1 MARVRVAVIGVGHLG
16 RQHARILAGLP
27 DVELVGVA
35 DVNGDQAQAIAR
47 QYSTAAY
54 TVHWPLLNL
63 VDAAVIAVPSVDHFA
78 VARDFLRRGIHL
90 LVEKPLTTTL
100 AQAQDLVALAR
111 EHGALLQVGHIER
124 FNPAFEELQR
134 RPLQPKF
141 LECHRVGPFTGRS
154 TDIGVVLDL
163 MIHDLDL
170 LLALV
175 KSPVVAVEALG
186 ASLLGGHEDVVHARL
201 TFANGSM
208 ANLTASRITPR
219 PIRRLRIYAP
229 EGYVGVDFAKRHLVL
244 VQPSEQLRRQG
255 LDPGLLTPT
264 GLSRLR
270 EELFERHLQLCELDC
285 NNGDQLTRELREFV
299 SCVQTGQQP
308 RVSGEDGAR
317 AIELASQILA
327 SVQAHRWDS
336 GADGPAG
343 PDKMPAPLG
352 LLFLPDEREA
362 A

>member
-1 MARVRVAVIGVGHLG
+1 MARVRVAVVGVGHLG
-16 RQHARILAGLP
+16 RQHARILAGFP

-35 DVNGDQAQAIAR
+35 DVNDDQVQAIAR
-47 QYSTAAY
+47 QFGTSAY
-54 TVHWPLLNL
+54 GVHWPLLNL
-63 VDAAVIAVPSVDHFA
+63 VDAAVIAVPTVHHFA
-78 VARDFLRRGIHL
+78 VARDFLSRGIHL
-90 LVEKPLTTTL
+90 LIEKPLTPNQT
-100 AQAQDLVALAR
+100 QARELVALAR
-111 EHGALLQVGHIER
+111 DNSALLQVGHIER

-170 LLALV
+170 LLALL

-219 PIRRLRIYAP
+219 PIRRMRVYAP
-229 EGYVGVDFAKRHLVL
+229 EGYVGIDFAKRHLVL
-244 VQPSEQLRRQG
+244 VQPSEHLRRHG
-255 LDPGLLTPT
+255 LDPRLLTT
-264 GLSRLR
+264 AGLSRLR
-270 EELFERHLQLCELDC
+270 EELFDRHLQTCELDC
-285 NNGDQLTRELREFV
+285 DSGDQLTRELRDFV
-299 SCVQTGQQP
+299 SCVQTGRQP
-308 RVSGEDGAR
+308 RVAGEDGAR
-317 AIELASQILA
+317 AVELASQILA
-327 SVQAHRWDS
+327 SVQAHRWDNS
-336 GADGPAG
+336 EGLTGPNQ
-343 PDKMPAPLG
+343 MPNPLG
-352 LLFLPDEREA
+352 FLFTPEEREA

>member
-1 MARVRVAVIGVGHLG
+1 MARVRMAVIGVGHLG
-16 RQHARILAGLP
+16 KQHARILAGFP

-47 QYSTAAY
+47 QYATDPYS
-54 TVHWPLLNL
+54 VHWPLLNL
-63 VDAAVIAVPSVDHFA
+63 VDAAVIAVPSVHHFA
-78 VARDFLRRGIHL
+78 VARDFLCHGIHL
-90 LVEKPLTTTL
+90 LVEKPLTTTQ
-100 AQAQDLVALAR
+100 AQARELVALAR
-111 EHGALLQVGHIER
+111 DHSALLQVGHIER

-134 RPLQPKF
+134 RPLQPLF

-175 KSPVVAVEALG
+175 KAPVAAVEALG

-219 PIRRLRIYAP
+219 PMRRMRIYAP
-229 EGYVGVDFAKRHLVL
+229 EGYVGIDFAKRHLVF
-244 VQPSEQLRRQG
+244 VQPSEQLRRHG
-255 LDPGLLTPT
+255 LDPRLLTPA
-264 GLSRLR
+264 GMSRLR
-270 EELFERHLQLCELDC
+270 EELFDRHLQSCELACDQ
-285 NNGDQLTRELREFV
+285 GDQLTRELREFV
-299 SCVQTGQQP
+299 SCVQTGRQP
-308 RVSGEDGAR
+308 RVNGEDGAR
-317 AIELASQILA
+317 AIELASQVLA
-327 SVQAHRWDS
+327 SVQAHHWDNRS
-336 GADGPAG
+336 EGPTG
-343 PDKMPAPLG
+343 PQQMPAPLG
-352 LLFLPDEREA
+352 ALFMPDEREA